1 MKCETEAGHTLT
13 IWTRIVLS
21 GFLRSTE
28 CGLGTNFAT
37 ASMSSILFN
46 FVFAR
51 ASHTTAYCTSTIQ
64 FCVIT
69 NTSRYKFCFVE
80 QDIWTVQLKMLALGA
95 WTKKR
100 SKADKTEKNLKDE
113 MPSQVSNMNNDAP
126 WNCIQQPPRTAILE
140 LTQCSSLPKNFKL
153 Y

>member
-1 MKCETEAGHTLT
+1 
-13 IWTRIVLS
+13 
-21 GFLRSTE
+21 
-28 CGLGTNFAT
+28 
-37 ASMSSILFN
+37 MSSILFN

-51 ASHTTAYCTSTIQ
+51 ASHTTAYCTSAIQ

-80 QDIWTVQLKMLALGA
+80 QDIWTVQLQMLALGA

-100 SKADKTEKNLKDE
+100 DKTEKNLKDE

-126 WNCIQQPPRTAILE
+126 W
-140 LTQCSSLPKNFKL
+140 
-153 Y
+153 

>member
-1 MKCETEAGHTLT
+1 
-13 IWTRIVLS
+13 
-21 GFLRSTE
+21 
-28 CGLGTNFAT
+28 
-37 ASMSSILFN
+37 MSSILFN

-113 MPSQVSNMNNDAP
+113 MSSQVQYEQ
-126 WNCIQQPPRTAILE
+126 WCTL
-140 LTQCSSLPKNFKL
+140 KL
-153 Y
+153 YPAASKNCNSGIDTVLFLA